1 MKTEDVVC
9 ENCGVIF
16 KKPSKE
22 VNRSLKIGR
31 KQYCSI
37 SCSKKIE
44 QNIQRL
50 RAMTPVTEHFKYINR
65 RDKFSEFRQH
75 LLRAKRRKH
84 ITDITLQDLKD
95 VWEEQNG
102 ICPYS
107 KVRLKAPLYYEKND
121 PIYTASLDRKDS
133 SLGYI
138 KGNIQFISIAMNL
151 MKNSMTEEKV
161 QELLLILKTA

>member
-37 SCSKKIE
+37 ACSKKIE
-44 QNIQRL
+44 QNIKRL
-50 RAMTPVTEHFKYINR
+50 RAIAPIINVIYASNR
-65 RDKFSEFRQH
+65 KDEYSEFRQH
-75 LLRAKRRKH
+75 LLRAKRRNQ

-133 SLGYI
+133 NLGYI

-161 QELLLILKTA
+161 QELLLILKTT